1 MNVFSKWRIVRII
14 LTTLYLFIGWIL
26 FSGNFAPASL
36 MAGACFS
43 FAVALLTYVIFID
56 EQEADRK
63 GLLPRVHILLFY
75 LIYIV
80 FKMYLASFKVL
91 YNVIRGNINPRVVHF
106 RTKLKSDLAR
116 VILTN
121 SITLT
126 PGTITL
132 NLDDDHLVVH
142 WLDAKTT
149 HSRYA
154 GDQIKGA
161 MEKLLKRTF
170 I

>member
-1 MNVFSKWRIVRII
+1 MNLKTKWKMTRILI
-14 LTTLYLFIGWIL
+14 TTVYLFAGWLL
-26 FSGNFAPASL
+26 FSGSL
-36 MAGACFS
+36 NLISMAMGLFFS
-43 FAVALLTYVIFID
+43 GLTALLTYSLFID
-56 EQEADRK
+56 EKEAERR
-63 GLLPRVHILLFY
+63 GLVFKLHLLIFYLLF
-75 LIYIV
+75 LL
-80 FKMYLASFKVL
+80 FKMYASSFAVL

-106 RTKLKSDLAR
+106 RTKLKSDIAR

-132 NLDDDHLVVH
+132 NLDDDHLIVH

-154 GDQIKGA
+154 GELIKGK
-161 MEKLLKRTF
+161 MEKILKRIF
-170 I
+170 V